1 MGPEEGVAL
10 GEAVMAQ
17 RTQLEA
23 VQQFEKEWADEL
35 WFTQPLGGDE
45 VKTYTYAQ
53 AVDEARRMAA
63 HLASLELPKPSQIA
77 LFSKNT
83 AWWMIADLAIWMAG
97 HVTVPLYPTLT
108 AETIR
113 QILDHSE
120 AKLIFV
126 GKLDGFEAMEPGIPG
141 GLPRI
146 AMPLSPKLDCPKW
159 TEIVQA
165 TKPLT
170 GEIKRDKDELA
181 TIIYTSGST
190 GVPKGVMHSFSS
202 MSSPQA
208 GFERLLN
215 ITKEDRMLSYLP
227 LAHAFERTVVETG
240 TFLTGFKVF
249 FAESLDTFVHDLRR
263 ARPTLFVSVP
273 RLWQKFQ
280 LGVFA
285 KMPKERL
292 DLMLKIPVLRGIIR
306 RKVLAG
312 LGLDAVRYAASGSA
326 PIPAELIDWYRS
338 LGLELL
344 EGYGMTENFSYS
356 HATRPGQV
364 RVGYVGS
371 TMDGVECKLS
381 EAGEVLV
388 RSPGNMLG
396 YFKAP
401 DLTAEV
407 LADDGWLSTGDRGEI
422 DDLGRLRITGRV
434 KELFKTTKGKYVA
447 PAPIENKLQLHDDVE
462 VACVTGDGFPQPYGM
477 VVLGEATRPKMKD
490 AGERDRVQKTLEAHV
505 KQLNGELDQHE
516 QLGFVVV
523 IGDEWT
529 IENGLLTP
537 TLKLKRGAIEDKYKP
552 KADDWAKQKSL
563 VIWD

>member
-1 MGPEEGVAL
+1 MTV
-10 GEAVMAQ
+10 
-17 RTQLEA
+17 RTQLA
-23 VQQFEKEWADEL
+23 SVQEFEKDCPDDL
-35 WFTQPLGGDE
+35 WFTQPLGGDQL
-45 VKTYTYAQ
+45 KTFTFGEAM
-53 AVDEARRMAA
+53 DEARRMAA
-63 HLASLELPKPSQIA
+63 HLKSLDLPDKSQIA

-83 AWWMIADLAIWMAG
+83 AWWMIADLAIWLAG

-108 AETIR
+108 PETIR

-120 AKLIFV
+120 SKLIFV
-126 GKLDGFEAMEPGIPG
+126 GKLDGFEAMEPGIPE

-146 AMPLSPKLDCPKW
+146 ALPLSPKMDAPKW
-159 TEIVQA
+159 DDIVGKTE
-165 TKPLT
+165 PLQ
-170 GEIKRDKDELA
+170 GEVKRDPSDLA

-190 GVPKGVMHSFSS
+190 GVPKGVMHSFES
-202 MSSPQA
+202 MSTPLS
-208 GFERLLN
+208 GFEKLLQFG
-215 ITKEDRMLSYLP
+215 KSDRMLSYLP

-240 TFLTGFKVF
+240 TFLTGFQVF
-249 FAESLDTFVHDLRR
+249 FAESLDTFVKDLKR

-280 LGVFA
+280 LGVFS
-285 KMPKERL
+285 KMPPERL
-292 DLMLKIPVLRGIIR
+292 DLMLKIPILRGIIR
-306 RKVLAG
+306 KKVLSG
-312 LGLDAVRYAASGSA
+312 LGLDAVKYAASGSA

-364 RVGYVGS
+364 RVGFVGS
-371 TMDGVECKLS
+371 AMDGVECKLS
-381 EAGEVLV
+381 DAGEILV
-388 RSPGNMLG
+388 KSPGNMLG

-407 LADDGWLSTGDRGEI
+407 LGADGWLSTGDRGEI
-422 DDLGRLRITGRV
+422 DEQGRLRITGRV
-434 KELFKTTKGKYVA
+434 KELFKTSKGKYVA

-462 VACVTGDGFPQPYGM
+462 TACVTGDGFPQPYGM
-477 VVLGEATRPKMKD
+477 VVLGELTRPKIKD
-490 AGERDRVQKTLEAHV
+490 PAERERVDQTLKEHIKRV
-505 KQLNGELDQHE
+505 NSELDHHE

-523 IGDEWT
+523 MSEDWT

-537 TLKLKRGAIEDKYKP
+537 TMKLKRGAIEDKYKP
-552 KADDWAKQKSL
+552 KADGWAKKKEV